1 MGSNTNKNTYR
12 NAYRWC
18 GKRRTT
24 SMKRRIWLS
33 FSGKKIEA
41 SGGGLTMSWE
51 RLAADQY
58 AECWLNLETR
68 RES

>member
-1 MGSNTNKNTYR
+1 
-12 NAYRWC
+12 
-18 GKRRTT
+18 
-24 SMKRRIWLS
+24 MKRRIWLS